1 MFLADTLRTELPRQ
15 LQKRLTIMVLPY
27 RDGGSI
33 SVVFQGKDGHA
44 LELEIDPET
53 GLTDAQLARILIEF

>member
-15 LQKRLTIMVLPY
+15 LQKRLTITVMPY

-33 SVVFQGKDGHA
+33 SIVFQDKDGYA

>member
-15 LQKRLTIMVLPY
+15 LQKRLTIMVTPY
-27 RDGGSI
+27 RDGGSV
-33 SVVFQGKDGHA
+33 SVVFQDKDGRA